1 MSLADKLISSPDF
14 ESYATSGALVSN
26 VTFETARGPC
36 RAIRIGTGGDLTVT
50 RARDGASV
58 TIPSLVAGET
68 IMIQALAIIS
78 ATTTAQKI
86 TVLW

>member
-1 MSLADKLISSPDF
+1 MSLSDQLFASPYF
-14 ESYATSGALVSN
+14 ESYAPSGALGAN
-26 VTFETARGPC
+26 VTFDTALGPC
-36 RAIRIGTGGDLTVT
+36 RAIRVGTGGDLTVT

-58 TIPSLVAGET
+58 TISGLVDGET